1 MMSERE
7 VYIEKMAAKL
17 KEWDAKI
24 EKLEAKARNA
34 QADVKKEYDE
44 QIREM
49 KTQREKVQNKIHKL
63 RESGDDAWDELKAGL
78 EKSWKTL
85 GDTFDRVFKRLK
97 Q

>member
-1 MMSERE
+1 MSDRE

-24 EKLEAKARNA
+24 EKLEVKARNA
-34 QADVKKEYDE
+34 KADVKKEYDE
-44 QIREM
+44 QIREL
-49 KTQREKVQNKIHKL
+49 KKQRDKVQNRIHKL
-63 RESGDDAWDELKAGL
+63 RESGDDTWDELKTGL

-85 GDTFDRVFKRLK
+85 ADTFDRVIKRLK

>member
-1 MMSERE
+1 MSERE

-34 QADVKKEYDE
+34 KADVKKEYDE

-49 KTQREKVQNKIHKL
+49 KTQQD
-63 RESGDDAWDELKAGL
+63 S
-78 EKSWKTL
+78 
-85 GDTFDRVFKRLK
+85 
-97 Q
+97 

>member
-1 MMSERE
+1 MSDRE

-24 EKLEAKARNA
+24 EKLEIKAKASTT
-34 QADVKKEYDE
+34 DVKKEYN
-44 QIREM
+44 REIEDL
-49 KTQREKVQNKIHKL
+49 KRQREKVQAKIHKL

-85 GDTFDRVFKRLK
+85 GNAFDGALK
-97 Q
+97 KLKS